1 MIQKFSIKNKNLL
14 KHRPYYKNLPK
25 HILFIP
31 DGNRRYA
38 RQHKIDDMRVYEL
51 AKNTCLDLIEVCFH
65 EYNLDNLS
73 IFFLRPS
80 TFDKQSRSSKNLAA
94 ILIKINEAAQ
104 EILQGKTKINPN
116 EVHIEAITLA
126 GKPWMQPPQRIKSNP
141 RLVKL
146 WQELTMTMKQF
157 KKNKKSKQ
165 KKINFLL
172 NYSGK
177 AELDIALKTGQIQ
190 ISDQIGLAIRVG
202 DGMRLSDCPL
212 YALSEAHFALIEK
225 YLPAVKKSDFR
236 KIISK
241 YYEE

>member
-1 MIQKFSIKNKNLL
+1 MVQKYSIKNKALF
-14 KHRPYYKNLPK
+14 KDRPYYKKIPK

-38 RQHKIDDMRVYEL
+38 RQHKIDDMKVYEL
-51 AKNTCLDLIEVCFH
+51 AKNTCLDLIEVCFD
-65 EYNLDNLS
+65 EYNLDTIS

-80 TFDKQSRSSKNLAA
+80 TFDKQSRTSKNLAA

-116 EVHIEAITLA
+116 KVYIKAVTLA

-141 RLVKL
+141 KLAKL
-146 WQELTMTMKQF
+146 WEELTETMKRF
-157 KKNKKSKQ
+157 KKNKKTKQ

-177 AELDIALKTGQIQ
+177 TELDVALKTGRVQIA
-190 ISDQIGLAIRVG
+190 DQIGLAIRVG

-225 YLPAVKKSDFR
+225 YLPAVTKADFR

-241 YYEE
+241 YYEK